1 MGPPAATLTSYTW
14 NTGVGCVAPRAFSS
28 SVKLFACIP
37 SEKPETKARPDTWLP
52 PCFGTMFMVRPAVS
66 DSPRPPDV
74 IIVTSC
80 ALPMSATKF
89 GGWLPPGGLL
99 TFRPSTVRRDSTPRP
114 PWIGKI
120 AKTGPVLTLLLF
132 VCSPGT
138 VVSR

>member
-1 MGPPAATLTSYTW
+1 
-14 NTGVGCVAPRAFSS
+14 
-28 SVKLFACIP
+28 
-37 SEKPETKARPDTWLP
+37 
-52 PCFGTMFMVRPAVS
+52 MVRPAVS

-99 TFRPSTVRRDSTPRP
+99 MFRPSTVRRDSTPRP

-120 AKTGPVLTLLLF
+120 ANTGPVLTLLLF